1 MDEIQPILDKSCV
14 SCHNNKKL
22 TIIGDQVL
30 EVDMT
35 NAKPILPIGS
45 VWKYSTSG
53 IQPVDWNKASFNDSC
68 GCGTAPF
75 GKSGTPL
82 ESEPEWTSSKIYLRK
97 EFNITQ
103 QQLNSNTFIINI
115 AYDENQ

>member
-14 SCHNNKKL
+14 SCHNNKEL

-53 IQPVDWNKASFNDSC
+53 IQPVDWNKASFNDSSWLS
-68 GCGTAPF
+68 GTAPF
-75 GKSGTPL
+75 GKSGTP
-82 ESEPEWTSSKIYLRK
+82 PGGVKTEWTSSKIYLK
-97 EFNITQ
+97 NLI
-103 QQLNSNTFIINI
+103 LHNSN
-115 AYDENQ
+115 